1 MDFELDFRIGFSSWI
16 FELDFRVGFS
26 SWIFELDFEL
36 DFRVGFSS
44 WIFELDFRVGFRVGF
59 SSWIFELDFEL
70 DFRVRISSWIFEL
83 GFFGG
88 IFLAVFFWWVSNKFS
103 VVLHNV
109 LCQWCC
115 TSSRGIFKMEEKE
128 DCRSLRAILFN
139 LS

>member
-1 MDFELDFRIGFSSWI
+1 MN

-26 SWIFELDFEL
+26 SWI
-36 DFRVGFSS
+36 SS
-44 WIFELDFRVGFRVGF
+44 WIFELDFRVGFRVRI
-59 SSWIFELDFEL
+59 SSWIFELDF
-70 DFRVRISSWIFEL
+70 RVRIFWRD
-83 GFFGG
+83 FFGG
-88 IFLAVFFWWVSNKFS
+88 FFFGGVSNKFS

-115 TSSRGIFKMEEKE
+115 TSSRGLFKMEEKE